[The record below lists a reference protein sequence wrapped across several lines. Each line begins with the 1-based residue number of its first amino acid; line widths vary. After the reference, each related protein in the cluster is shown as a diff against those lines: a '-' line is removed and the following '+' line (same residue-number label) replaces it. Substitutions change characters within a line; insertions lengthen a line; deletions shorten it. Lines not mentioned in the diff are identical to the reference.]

1 MINNDKIESSLKY
14 NIKQHLNKDNQ
25 KLILNE
31 LKISQPTF
39 WRKCNCLVIDEQ
51 GFEATQL
58 IKIGRI
64 LNVNAIE
71 LISLEAKIYNDFLP
85 ADKLKDYEKRKF

>member
-1 MINNDKIESSLKY
+1 M
-14 NIKQHLNKDNQ
+14 
-25 KLILNE
+25 
-31 LKISQPTF
+31 
-39 WRKCNCLVIDEQ
+39 VIDEQ

-64 LNVNAIE
+64 LNINAIE

-85 ADKLKDYEKRKF
+85 ADKIKDYEKRKF